1 MLVVVPRAGIK
12 PHFDQW
18 GTFQR
23 EELETPLRT
32 TLQEI
37 FSLPPASEVRDPLPT
52 DLGLDVFIPSFQ
64 SGDFLNVSLGDIGI
78 PVFWIFLWR
87 PKVTVTC
94 RLYSLQTRQTKATYS
109 VTKKMRWRDY
119 VRRLFTVQALF
130 RFRPLFSADDLNYLL
145 GLACHSLLH
154 KLTKAT

>member
-1 MLVVVPRAGIK
+1 MKPRL
-12 PHFDQW
+12 DQW
-18 GTFQR
+18 GIFQQ

-37 FSLPPASEVRDPLPT
+37 FSLPPASEMRDPLPT

-64 SGDFLNVSLGDIGI
+64 SGDFWNVSLGDLGI
-78 PVFWIFLWR
+78 PVFFVFLWR

-94 RLYSLQTRQTKATYS
+94 RLYSLQTQETRGIYS
-109 VTKKMRWRDY
+109 VTQKMPWREY
-119 VRRLFTVQALF
+119 VSRLLTLRALF
-130 RFRPLFSADDLNYLL
+130 RFRPIFSANDLNHLL
-145 GLACHSLLH
+145 CLACHSLLN